1 METINH
7 RTLIK
12 MLARKYFKIP
22 KGVYIN
28 LRQQE
33 DECKVWYTSD
43 RTGDV
48 VVYFNTAD
56 LL

>member
-12 MLARKYFKIP
+12 ILARKYFKIP

-28 LRQQE
+28 LRQQ
-33 DECKVWYTSD
+33 DNECKVWYTSD